1 MLSSS
6 SQKLDKTILKRN
18 KAPRE
23 NHEEILR
30 CSFAMK
36 LKRKGHKS
44 VRSGSVRNSM
54 NNLKY
59 TKPTKI
65 LELNVAA
72 LPFLKICQNFHVCM
86 KSWFLVLER
95 YGSRP
100 RRVCLEDRRDACY
113 NDCGHD
119 DNVKEENGNEMSHGI
134 KMVMTHL
141 CPSSKGE
148 TRWSFCNNNNIVLN
162 PTI

>member
-1 MLSSS
+1 MLSSF
-6 SQKLDKTILKRN
+6 SQKLDKARLKRN

-30 CSFAMK
+30 CNFAMK
-36 LKRKGHKS
+36 LKRSGHKS
-44 VRSGSVRNSM
+44 VRSGSVGNSM

-59 TKPTKI
+59 AKPSKI
-65 LELNVAA
+65 LEKNVAA
-72 LPFLKICQNFHVCM
+72 PPFLKICQNFHVCM

-95 YGSRP
+95 HRSRP

-119 DNVKEENGNEMSHGI
+119 DKVKEEENGNEMSHGI
-134 KMVMTHL
+134 NMVMMHL
-141 CPSSKGE
+141 FMSFFK
-148 TRWSFCNNNNIVLN
+148 RWNALKLLQ
-162 PTI
+162 